1 MSEDYDKDKNNE
13 SQIPSSPEKV
23 EKKRKT
29 HLIRPAWLRI
39 PLKIIMWIII
49 IVLLIPVLLYVPPVQ
64 TFVKNVACNTVK
76 KSTGMDIAIGRF
88 RLKWPLDVS
97 LKDVVV
103 LEATGDTMVAAK
115 EVIAD
120 VKMVPL
126 LKLDVDINELKLID
140 GYYRMVSPD
149 SSMILKV
156 RAGML
161 EVDSESSA
169 NIKTGEI
176 NLNKALLQN
185 GDLSLVMDVWKQ
197 QKTPQDSTAIPFV
210 IKAND
215 LRINNFKFAMS
226 MLPTID
232 TLTLTTPSIVLRRGI
247 VDLASNKVTADYLA
261 TSDGSVTY
269 LTPTPEY
276 IKEHPAPVADS
287 TATASPP
294 MIIKGDTVEVNGYKA
309 IYAVKG
315 AKPLPGFDP
324 SYIEVTDVGVGIKD
338 FYNAASTIEL
348 PISRIVA
355 KERSGLQIMEGSGTV
370 AVDSTGL
377 TLRDLKIKTP
387 WSELGATAG
396 IPFALM
402 EMQPSAPLNAEAS
415 GSLGL
420 PDIEAFMPTLS
431 PFTTKLPRRDP
442 LTFDIK
448 ADGTLG
454 NVDISRL
461 NAGMA
466 GVFELAASGTAQ
478 NALDFKKL
486 RANLTFDGSVTNP
499 GVINNLLGNVG
510 FKMPSLRLVGKA
522 SAIDQTYAADFTLR
536 TSVGDLAADGR
547 VSMIAESYNARVNLH
562 NVNVA
567 HFAPT
572 VGVGLV
578 TASVEANGAGFD
590 PTKPRAH
597 TDVVLDVKSLAYGK
611 QILRNIKADVT
622 LKNGV
627 YNLSATSRNPDALF
641 SLDGSGTIA
650 PDLYTFDI
658 TGYLD
663 NVDLY
668 SLGVTP
674 DANHGKGEIYL
685 AGSASPAKWIYNADL
700 KLNNVEW
707 TVGNQYFSVPDALT
721 MSFRSAG
728 DFVDAK
734 LDARLT
740 SLAFH
745 SGSGLKPLIDSFTLV
760 SDSVMR
766 QIKRRDLDVEGL
778 QRSLPSFT
786 FDVNASGR
794 GVVGE
799 YLNTMGMSV
808 DTIYG
813 GIKNDSLIAGRI
825 NALAISTSSMRVD
838 TVSFGFKQRGKLL
851 DYRAHMG
858 NRRNNTALA
867 EFADVNLNGYLGSN
881 RVLLSLTQK
890 NQKGE
895 TGYRLGMTGAVTDS
909 LVTVHFTPLN
919 ATIAYLPW
927 KFNMDNHVDVNFIS
941 KRIDASLIA
950 ESNESSI
957 LLQTQTGKRG
967 NDELKVKLDNIK
979 VQDFLRL
986 SVFSPPITASVD
998 ADLNVGYTKSWFYG
1012 GGDINVSDFT
1022 YDKLRVGDFD
1032 LGLRAAHNT
1041 DGSTGARA
1049 TLKIDGQD
1057 ALAAKMMLV
1066 PDSITGDLMAK
1077 TMGLELTRFPLY
1089 VANAFLGPDIARL
1102 SGYLNGN
1109 MNMAG
1114 SFTDPKLTGHISCD
1128 SVGVYVP
1135 MIGSSLTF
1143 GDDSI
1148 TVKENYLQMKD
1159 FDIWGANKNPIVI
1172 NGEIDATK
1180 LSAVSFNIGLDAKNF
1195 QLINNS
1201 KKTGSD
1207 IYGKIFLDLNAT
1219 ARGPIQH
1226 FNINANVNVLSATEV
1241 TYSVSPTAA
1250 SLQEQDASGI
1260 VKFVNFNDT
1269 AKVAVADSVAP
1280 TIAMRI
1286 VAGLNIEPG
1295 TNVVVDIPGSFNNME
1310 TGNGKVEISPSGEL
1324 SYFQNYMGD
1333 MRLNGQLNLG
1343 EGYVSY
1349 SLPLVGNKKF
1359 TFEPNSYVLWN
1370 GDIMNPTLNVK
1381 ATDHVKANLLDG
1393 GNSRMVNFLVQLNVE
1408 NTLSAPKLMFDL
1420 STEDDMSIENDLQS
1434 MSADQRST
1442 AAMKLLVTG
1451 QYSAQGVKTAGSDI
1465 VQGALY
1471 NYLTSQVNNWMANH
1485 VKGVDLSFGVNQ
1497 YDKTVN
1503 GETSSAMTYSY
1514 TMSKS
1519 LFNNRFK
1526 ISVGGNYTTD
1536 ASADENFS
1544 ENLISDISFEYMLK
1558 QTSNVTMYAR
1568 LFRHTGYESILEGE
1582 ITEMGVGFVLKRR
1595 LANLRDLF
1603 HWKTPSWL
1611 SLKSFGF
1618 QRNDSTG
1625 SKPEEI
1631 TLKTD
1636 NTVEADSLKA
1646 KSIETTENEK

>member
-1 MSEDYDKDKNNE
+1 MSEDYDKDQNNE
-13 SQIPSSPEKV
+13 SQMPPSAE
-23 EKKRKT
+23 EAGKKRKK

-39 PLKIIMWIII
+39 PLKIVMWIII
-49 IVLLIPVLLYVPPVQ
+49 VVLLIPVLLYVPPVQ
-64 TFVKNVACNTVK
+64 TFVKDMACNMVK
-76 KSTGMDIAIGRF
+76 KSTGMDIAVGSF
-88 RLKWPLDVS
+88 RLKWPLDLS
-97 LKDVVV
+97 LKDVTI
-103 LEATGDTMVAAK
+103 LEATGDTMVNAK
-115 EVIAD
+115 EVVAD
-120 VKMVPL
+120 VKMAPL

-156 RAGML
+156 RAGLL

-197 QKTPQDSTAIPFV
+197 KKTPQDSTAIPFV

-215 LRINNFKFAMS
+215 LRIENFRFAMS

-232 TLTLTTPSIVLRRGI
+232 TLTLNTSSIVLRNGV
-247 VDLASNKVTADYLA
+247 VDLASNNVTADYLA

-276 IKEHPAPVADS
+276 IKDHPAPVDTTS
-287 TATASPP
+287 NASPP
-294 MIIKGDTVEVNGYKA
+294 MIIRGDTVEVNGYKA

-315 AKPLPGFDP
+315 ATPLPGFDP
-324 SYIEVTDVGVGIKD
+324 SYIEVTDVGVALKD

-348 PISRIVA
+348 PITRIAA
-355 KERSGLQIMEGSGTV
+355 KERSGLQIMEGSGMV

-377 TLRDLKIKTP
+377 ALRDMKVKTL

-415 GSLGL
+415 GSIGL
-420 PDIEAFMPTLS
+420 PDIEAFMPDLGVYTK
-431 PFTTKLPRRDP
+431 KLPRRDP
-442 LTFDIK
+442 LTFDLK

-461 NAGMA
+461 NVGMA
-466 GVFELAASGTAQ
+466 NVFGLTANGTAQ

-486 RANLTFDGSVTNP
+486 RANLTFDGNVTNP
-499 GVINNLLGNVG
+499 GVIDNLLGNIG
-510 FKMPSLRLVGKA
+510 FKMPSLRLAGKA
-522 SAIDQTYAADFTLR
+522 SAQEQTYAADFTLR

-547 VSMIAESYNARVNLH
+547 VSMTAESYNAKVNLH

-567 HFAPT
+567 HFVPT
-572 VGVGLV
+572 AGVGLV

-590 PTKPRAH
+590 PTKPRAR
-597 TDVVLDVKSLAYGK
+597 TDVVLDVKSLVYGK
-611 QILRNIKADVT
+611 QVLRNITADVT
-622 LKNGV
+622 LKDGV
-627 YNLSATSRNPDALF
+627 YNLSANSRNPDALF

-650 PDLYTFDI
+650 QDLYTFDI

-663 NVDLY
+663 NVDLQA
-668 SLGVTP
+668 LGLTP

-685 AGSASPAKWIYNADL
+685 AGSASPEKWIYNADL
-700 KLNNVEW
+700 KLNKVEW
-707 TVGNQYFSVPDALT
+707 TVGNQYFSVPGALT
-721 MSFRSAG
+721 MAFRSAG

-745 SGSGLKPLIDSFTLV
+745 SGSGLKPLIDAFTLV
-760 SDSVMR
+760 SDSVMH

-794 GVVGE
+794 GLVGE
-799 YLNTMGMSV
+799 YLNTMGMSI

-813 GIKNDSLIAGRI
+813 SIRNDSLINGRI
-825 NALAISTSSMRVD
+825 DALAISTSSMRID
-838 TVSFGFKQRGKLL
+838 TVGFGFSQRGKLL
-851 DYRAHMG
+851 DYKAHMG
-858 NRRNNTALA
+858 NRRTNTALA
-867 EFADVNLNGYLGSN
+867 EFADVNLNGYVGSN
-881 RVLLSLTQK
+881 RLLLSLTQK
-890 NQKGE
+890 NQKGA
-895 TGYRLGMTGAVTDS
+895 TGYRLGMTAAVTDS

-927 KFNMDNHVDVNFIS
+927 KFNMDNHVDLNFIS
-941 KRIDASLIA
+941 KHIDASLLA

-957 LLQTQTGKRG
+957 LLQTQTGRQG

-979 VQDFLRL
+979 IQDFLQL
-986 SVFSPPITASVD
+986 SVFAPPITASVD

-1012 GGDINVSDFT
+1012 GGDVSVSDFT
-1022 YDKLRVGDFD
+1022 YDKLRVGDFN

-1049 TLKIDGQD
+1049 TLKIDGRD

-1066 PDSITGDLMAK
+1066 PDSVTGDLMAK

-1089 VANAFLGPDIARL
+1089 VANAFLGPDVARL
-1102 SGYLNGN
+1102 SGYLNGD
-1109 MNMAG
+1109 MKMTG
-1114 SFTDPKLTGHISCD
+1114 SFADPKLTGHIACD

-1159 FDIWGANKNPIVI
+1159 FNIWGANDNPIVI

-1180 LSAVSFNIGLDAKNF
+1180 LSAISFNIGLDAKNF

-1207 IYGKIFLDLNAT
+1207 IYGKIFMDLNAM
-1219 ARGPIQH
+1219 ARGPVQH
-1226 FNINANVNVLSATEV
+1226 FNINANVNVLSATDV

-1250 SLQEQDASGI
+1250 SLQQQDASGV

-1295 TNVVVDIPGSFNNME
+1295 TRVAVDIPGSLNNME
-1310 TGNGKVEISPSGEL
+1310 TGSGKAELSPSGEL
-1324 SYFQNYMGD
+1324 NYFQNYMGD

-1343 EGYVSY
+1343 EGFVSY
-1349 SLPLVGNKKF
+1349 SIPLMGNKKF
-1359 TFEPNSYVLWN
+1359 TFDPNSYVLWN
-1370 GDIMNPTLNVK
+1370 GDIMNPTLNIK
-1381 ATDHVKANLLDG
+1381 ATDYVKANLLEG
-1393 GNSRMVNFLVQLNVE
+1393 GNSRMVNFLVRLNVA
-1408 NTLSAPKLMFDL
+1408 NTLSAPKLQFDL
-1420 STEDDMSIENDLQS
+1420 STDDDMSIENDLES
-1434 MSADQRST
+1434 MSPDQRST
-1442 AAMKLLVTG
+1442 AAMKLLITG
-1451 QYSAQGVKTAGSDI
+1451 QYTGQGVRTASSDML
-1465 VQGALY
+1465 QGTLY
-1471 NYLTSQVNNWMANH
+1471 NYLTSQVNNWMADKIK
-1485 VKGVDLSFGVNQ
+1485 VVDLSFGVNQ
-1497 YDKTVN
+1497 YDKTVD
-1503 GETSSAMTYSY
+1503 GETGSAMSYSY

-1519 LFNNRFK
+1519 LFDNRFK

-1544 ENLISDISFEYMLK
+1544 ENLISDISFEYILK

-1582 ITEMGVGFVLKRR
+1582 ITEMGAGFVLKRR
-1595 LANLRDLF
+1595 LSTLRDLF
-1603 HWKTPSWL
+1603 RWKTPSWL
-1611 SLKSFGF
+1611 SRPFGF
-1618 QRNDSTG
+1618 MRNDSTG
-1625 SKPEEI
+1625 SKPEEV

-1636 NTVEADSLKA
+1636 EGVEADSLKV
-1646 KSIETTENEK
+1646 KPIETIENEK